1 VQVNEQAIQDFYQN
15 SLLPRAKARAQN
27 PPTLDAAHD
36 YIQEAL
42 VQKGINQQADLW
54 LNESKAR
61 IHVTK
66 MLGENQP

>member
-1 VQVNEQAIQDFYQN
+1 
-15 SLLPRAKARAQN
+15 LAKARGLN
-27 PPTLDAAHD
+27 SPPTLDAAHD

-66 MLGENQP
+66 MLGEHQP